1 MSADGREQTPVD
13 VGPRPGAAAGSR
25 RSAARMAARDLRR
38 HPWRTLLILLLIGLP
53 VFAVSFGSVVVAS
66 TELPTA
72 AEEREQLLWGYDG
85 YLTQGV
91 FSPDD
96 LQSPTDL
103 YGAVDAESAAEGLEA
118 PAVDVAALNAAAK
131 DWPVCLRGEGCS
143 VQDAVPA
150 GTEATLLSSGSGTL
164 TVPGSSLDVR
174 LVVADF
180 TDEALQ
186 GPDRRFQLV
195 QGALPGQGE
204 VLASSGLMDEL
215 ASARERATARG
226 LEAGPTDRVE
236 LEIPKADLGGE
247 PTQATESTQA
257 TELTL
262 SGTLLDRIDVYPSA
276 LGLFQPMELW
286 ESVLYVQAGS
296 ETAQALFDSGFNG
309 EAEVTAYLSGDVP
322 DDYAAYRAYNL
333 AGFSVLFKPVMLQPG
348 PVQAAFEGQYSAD
361 GAWMI
366 LVPLL
371 FVGVLALAEAG
382 LLAGAAFAV
391 GARQQRRSTALLS
404 VTGAE
409 PATLRQTMV
418 FSGLWCGLVG
428 AIGGALLGVAGGV
441 GVVWAAQARHIPAY
455 GPHVPWWPVVAAVVL
470 GLVCAVVAAWIPARA
485 VAGQNAWAAI
495 KGATGERK
503 PVSRPVLLTGL
514 VLTAV
519 GLLLALVASVVGM
532 ALPTLGALREA
543 LPWLAVALVAS
554 ALLLL
559 LGVLMLLPG
568 TVTGV
573 ARLAGRLPVSL
584 RIAARDAHRNRSRTV
599 PVAAAVVAATAVGT
613 AVLTSMA
620 LVEAGYE
627 TLDGSNARYGSPS
640 PDTGYVWVQDHAS
653 IEKMLRQEALYSED
667 GQQPTAAEI
676 GMYTGGASG
685 AVRQLRAAEAT
696 PGSPRLVEYW
706 EVHGAQPS
714 CEVLSTNDCS
724 ELMPLYPQDSPC
736 RAPVPTQEIV
746 DDRRVAVDEAM
757 YAMTRAEAAACGA
770 GGAGGGGSGSLSLND
785 PMSTLMV
792 VDTLRPETVPAALF
806 GGDAEAMAAVQ
817 SGKALVFDPQYL
829 DGEGRFTVG
838 QFATDVDRVPGVSLG
853 EEDRAWFDEMEA
865 DGDPIAGKMAI
876 SAAQGRN
883 TIWEPERTRTLD
895 AVEAPA
901 PEGDHPIAIIPVTAL
916 AGMDQ
921 EMALDGVLARF
932 AEPVT
937 TDQVSLV
944 NDLLSADDLWLSS
957 MAQSAG
963 DRFPVQWLVA
973 GLVGLLVISVAGL
986 TTGLALAD
994 ARRDHAVLSS
1004 VGAPPGTRKSMA
1016 AAQTFTGAL
1025 LGTALG
1031 VPVGAIA
1038 VVGIGLID
1046 LYSAAWIPWPQLAVL
1061 VLGVPVLAAVLTWL
1075 VVPGRL
1081 PVREAD
1087 RN

>member
-1 MSADGREQTPVD
+1 MTADEHGQVD
-13 VGPRPGAAAGSR
+13 LSPRPGAAAGSR

-53 VFAVSFGSVVVAS
+53 VFGVAFGSVTVAS

-85 YLTQGV
+85 YLSTGH
-91 FSPDD
+91 FGPDD
-96 LQSPTDL
+96 LQSPTDPF
-103 YGAVDAESAAEGLEA
+103 GALSAEHAEEGLGV
-118 PAVDVAALNAAAK
+118 PAGDVAALNKAAQ
-131 DWPVCLRGEGCS
+131 DWTVCPQGEGCT
-143 VQDAVPA
+143 VLDAVPV
-150 GTEATLLSSGSGTL
+150 GTEATVLTSGSGSL
-164 TVPGSSLDVR
+164 TVPGSTVDVR

-180 TDEALQ
+180 TDEQLQ
-186 GPDRRFQLV
+186 GPARRFQLMD
-195 QGALPGQGE
+195 GTLPGEGE
-204 VLASSGLMDEL
+204 VLASSGLQDALE
-215 ASARERATARG
+215 SAQERATVRG
-226 LEAGPTDRVE
+226 LEAEPTDRVE
-236 LEIPKADLGGE
+236 LDLPGADSSA
-247 PTQATESTQA
+247 ATRQ
-257 TELTL
+257 LTV
-262 SGTLLDRIDVYPSA
+262 SGTLLDRIDVYPSMM
-276 LGLFQPMELW
+276 GLFGPIELW
-286 ESVLYVQAGS
+286 ESVLYVQSGS
-296 ETAQALFDSGFNG
+296 ETAQALLDSGFTHRG
-309 EAEVTAYLSGDVP
+309 EVTAYLSGDVP
-322 DDYAAYRAYNL
+322 DDYAAYRAYNQ

-348 PVQAAFEGQYSAD
+348 PVGSAFEGEYSSD
-361 GAWMI
+361 LPWM
-366 LVPLL
+366 LLLPLL
-371 FVGVLALAEAG
+371 FVGTLALAEAG

-418 FSGLWCGLVG
+418 FSGLWCGLAG
-428 AIGGALLGVAGGV
+428 AIGGAVLGVAGGV
-441 GVVWAAQARHIPAY
+441 ALVWAAQARQVPVY
-455 GPHVPWWPVVAAVVL
+455 GPHVPWWPVAAAVVL
-470 GLVCAVVAAWIPARA
+470 GLACAVVAAWIPARA

-495 KGATGERK
+495 KGATGERR
-503 PVSRPVLLTGL
+503 PVSRPVLVTGL

-519 GLLLALVASVVGM
+519 GLLLAIVASMVGM
-532 ALPTLGALREA
+532 ALPTVGALIEA

-559 LGVLMLLPG
+559 VGVLMLLPG
-568 TVTGV
+568 TVTGI
-573 ARLAGRLPVSL
+573 AHLAGRLPVSL
-584 RIAARDAHRNRSRTV
+584 RMAARDAHRNRSRTV

-620 LVEAGYE
+620 LVEANTGEQNGGY
-627 TLDGSNARYGSPS
+627 RHGSPS
-640 PDTGYVWVQDHAS
+640 PDTGYLWVQDDAS
-653 IEKMLRQEALYSED
+653 IEQMLRRESLYSED
-667 GQQPTAAEI
+667 GQEYTAAEI
-676 GMYTGGASG
+676 GIYTGGASG

-696 PGSPRLVEYW
+696 PGSPRLVEHW
-706 EVHGAQPS
+706 EVHGARPS
-714 CEVLSTNDCS
+714 CEVMGTNDCS
-724 ELMPLYPQDSPC
+724 ELMPLYPRDSPC
-736 RAPVPTQEIV
+736 RASVPTQEIV
-746 DDRRVAVDEAM
+746 EDRRAAVDEAR

-770 GGAGGGGSGSLSLND
+770 GGAGGAGSSSLALED

-792 VDTLRPETVPAALF
+792 VDPLRPETVPTALF

-829 DGEGRFTVG
+829 DGEDRFTVG
-838 QFATDVDRVPGVSLG
+838 EFATDVDQVPGVSLG
-853 EEDRAWFDEMEA
+853 DQDQAWFDEMES
-865 DGDPIAGKMAI
+865 DGDPIAGRMAI

-883 TIWEPERTRTLD
+883 MIWEPERTRTLD
-895 AVEAPA
+895 ALVAQA
-901 PEGDHPIAIIPVTAL
+901 PEGVHPIAIIPVTAL
-916 AGMDQ
+916 AGMGQ
-921 EMALDGVLARF
+921 EMSLDGVLARF

-944 NDLLSADDLWLSS
+944 NDLLSVDDLWLSS
-957 MAQSAG
+957 MATTAG

-994 ARRDHAVLSS
+994 ARRDQAVLSS

-1038 VVGIGLID
+1038 VVGIGLIQV
-1046 LYSAAWIPWPQLAVL
+1046 YSAAWIPWPQLLVL
-1061 VLGVPVLAAVLTWL
+1061 VLGVPLLAAALTWL